1 MQMLSTEISTIMEGG
16 ENMAFSYELSYK
28 AGKYRDCLKE
38 LEQFTHNFRF
48 RYLILMNKA
57 LLLLRLGVL
66 NMNDY
71 NRLLEKIYHQ
81 SVQKDGNNVEER
93 LVEHEI
99 LVFNLAI
106 SCFHI
111 GQLERALQL
120 LSGLVEKP
128 GLAFSFNVWTRA
140 ALLNAEILLRLR
152 CPTRASVVL
161 QKLSDYLL
169 DNGGKY
175 PYQSEVQKVKSLIEE
190 LRIRV
195 SFEDRRKVST
205 AGTVSAASSWRR
217 LMLKARENYEKSLP
231 EAAIES
237 FGQAR
242 LSYGRKLRQ
251 DPINAD
257 AVLMTNNSS
266 CLEWQR
272 KNFPAARTEM
282 ERTVEMLE
290 RSSSL
295 PVSNCIVPKRRL
307 MYNLAVTMLHA
318 GNASAAFSGFVD
330 LIPFYWRNAVLWLRL
345 AECCAAGNV
354 RICCSHS
361 DLQFSTGSTIGWFVR
376 SDSHLSSNSTAE
388 KNLTMSYRCAVQFLK
403 NALYL
408 CDTDRPEWS
417 KLLYREYFVQA
428 VQTECTFELSKP
440 TEILKIK
447 CASLCLLT
455 YLSLITGNNQAA
467 YDTALMLNEISSLSS
482 MQFILN
488 VLYISAA
495 TFRKGEVQRAM
506 RCLNVMF
513 NTINLFNWLNYRTD
527 GHQVCECLKR
537 LVKHN
542 MCQLA
547 LENGNLEEACQQLCQ
562 IPLMQCSL
570 PSIYHLLSLY
580 VHVKRRRQANG
591 FNNTRREYFAL

>member
-1 MQMLSTEISTIMEGG
+1 MEGG
-16 ENMAFSYELSYK
+16 ENMTVSYEVAYK

-38 LEQFTHNFRF
+38 LEQFTHSFRF
-48 RYLILMNKA
+48 RYLIVMNKA

-71 NRLLEKIYHQ
+71 NRLLEKVYHH

-120 LSGLVEKP
+120 LSGIVEKS

-169 DNGGKY
+169 ENGAKY
-175 PYQSEVQKVKSLIEE
+175 PHQSEVQKVKSLIEE
-190 LRIRV
+190 LKIRV

-205 AGTVSAASSWRR
+205 AGTVTDVSSWRR
-217 LMLKARENYEKSLP
+217 LMLKARENYENSLP
-231 EAAIES
+231 EAAFES
-237 FGQAR
+237 LRQAR
-242 LSYGRKLRQ
+242 FLYGRKLRQ
-251 DPINAD
+251 DPINGD
-257 AVLMTNNSS
+257 TVLMTNNSS
-266 CLEWQR
+266 CLEWQS
-272 KNFPAARTEM
+272 KSFTAARTEM
-282 ERTVEMLE
+282 ERTVEMFE
-290 RSSSL
+290 KSPSL
-295 PVSNCIVPKRRL
+295 PLSNCIVPKRRL
-307 MYNLAVTMLHA
+307 MYNLAVTLLHG
-318 GNASAAFSGFVD
+318 GNASAAFRRFVD

-345 AECCAAGNV
+345 AECCAAGNA
-354 RICCSHS
+354 RICCTHS
-361 DLQFSTGSTIGWFVR
+361 DLQFSTGSTIGCFVR
-376 SDSHLSSNSTAE
+376 SDSQHSSSTNE

-417 KLLYREYFVQA
+417 KLFYRECFVQA
-428 VQTECTFELSKP
+428 VETECTFELSKP
-440 TEILKIK
+440 AEILKIK

-455 YLSLITGNNQAA
+455 YISLITGNNQAA
-467 YDTALMLNEISSLSS
+467 YDNALLLNEISSLSS
-482 MQFILN
+482 VQFILN
-488 VLYISAA
+488 VLYMSAA
-495 TFRKGEVQRAM
+495 TFRKGEIQRAI

-527 GHQVCECLKR
+527 GYQVCECLKR

-570 PSIYHLLSLY
+570 PSIYHLLSMY

-591 FNNTRREYFAL
+591 FNTRREYFTL